1 MGAAWRARSP
11 SVRFGC
17 EDAAAP
23 RFNEARAAT
32 RMSRGTRAP
41 DDFFRGVAVN
51 GAQSELF
58 ARAGTSAAE
67 TGSKPSARGASRGSV
82 TGASLR
88 LTGEQ
93 TAIVEA
99 AVSGEALAVEAG
111 AGSGKTT
118 TCAAVARAMGRR
130 RGILVVYNA
139 MAAKTT
145 SGKLVGTG
153 CEARTL
159 HSIAYRS
166 GFAEPFKRG
175 GRLNMALPAR
185 AAAEA
190 AGLTRWLSFDAR
202 GEYPLTPTAQGYLLK
217 DWVGNFCHSADEA
230 LGPKHF
236 PWGTLRDYAS
246 GWLSAESS
254 HDMPDERPE
263 RQRQLLAKAA
273 GDFGRLLEGGAQRLW
288 ERMSGPGDFPS
299 NHDIYLKLYVMSRPR
314 AAWDYLLLDEA
325 QDANPL
331 ALQFFN
337 LAREQGCQTI
347 AVGDSH
353 QQLYA
358 WRGAVDA
365 MRQIDSHRRLA
376 LTQSFRFG
384 PAVAEVANR
393 VLALGGSAFRIRGA
407 GGPSTVED
415 HVHAPTAVICRTNGA
430 AIGIAL
436 ELAEE
441 GRNPALCLERGAML
455 SEIDALERFEATGRS
470 AARRYCAFRSFD
482 ELRESVES
490 GDMPDVKILLE
501 LAAAHGYDG
510 TRSIIS
516 DMAVGKNQAAIDSSG
531 RDVVCLTT
539 HAAKGLEFRRVL
551 LADDFGPKPN
561 EKKGET
567 EAAWRARLAD
577 AQEDLNV
584 FYVAVT
590 RAQEALGVGESPLA
604 RLVTGRPIL
613 DRPVR
618 PGAAIGLEPEEERD
632 SSDLGR
638 GE

>member
-1 MGAAWRARSP
+1 
-11 SVRFGC
+11 
-17 EDAAAP
+17 
-23 RFNEARAAT
+23 
-32 RMSRGTRAP
+32 MSRGTRAP
-41 DDFFRGVAVN
+41 AVSRGAVVN
-51 GAQSELF
+51 GPQSDLF
-58 ARAGTSAAE
+58 ALGGTPPNSTASATPARVASKTSPKGTSL
-67 TGSKPSARGASRGSV
+67 P
-82 TGASLR
+82 
-88 LTGEQ
+88 LTQEQ
-93 TAIVEA
+93 AAIVEA
-99 AVSGEALAVEAG
+99 AQGGEALLVEAG

-145 SGKLVGTG
+145 SGKLTGTG

-190 AGLTRWLSFDAR
+190 GGCSRWLAFDAR
-202 GEYPLTPTAQGYLLK
+202 GEYPLSPTAQGYLLK
-217 DWVGNFCHSADEA
+217 DWVGNFCHSADEV

-246 GWLSAESS
+246 GWLAAETS
-254 HDMPDERPE
+254 HCVPEERTE
-263 RQRQLLAKAA
+263 RQRQLLAKAVS
-273 GDFGRLLEGGAQRLW
+273 DFGRLLEGGAQRLW
-288 ERMSGPGDFPS
+288 EKMSGPGEFPS
-299 NHDIYLKLYVMSRPR
+299 NHDVYLKLYVMSRPR
-314 AAWDYLLLDEA
+314 PPWDYLLLDEA

-331 ALQFFN
+331 ALEFFN
-337 LAREQGCQTI
+337 LAGAEGCQTI

-384 PAVAEVANR
+384 PAVADVANR
-393 VLALGGSAFRIRGA
+393 VLALGGSAFRITGA
-407 GGPSTVED
+407 GGPSTVAD
-415 HVHAPTAVICRTNGA
+415 DVHAPTAVICRTNGA
-430 AIGIAL
+430 AIGVAL
-436 ELAEE
+436 QLAEE
-441 GRNPALCLERGAML
+441 GRNPALCLERAAML
-455 SEIDALERFEATGRS
+455 AEIDALERFETTGRS

-490 GDMPDVKILLE
+490 GDMPDVKILLK
-501 LAAAHGYDG
+501 LAAEHGYDG

-516 DMAVGKNQAAIDSSG
+516 EMAVGKNQAAIDSSG

-567 EAAWRARLAD
+567 EAEWRARLAD

-604 RLVTGRPIL
+604 RLVT
-613 DRPVR
+613 DRPVLDR
-618 PGAAIGLEPEEERD
+618 AERSGSAMGLEPEDERD
-632 SSDLGR
+632 SPDLGR
-638 GE
+638 GG

>member
-1 MGAAWRARSP
+1 MNRLQSDLFGRERASAPQGRGKHVSGA
-11 SVRFGC
+11 SVRLTV
-17 EDAAAP
+17 EQSAIVDAA
-23 RFNEARAAT
+23 RA
-32 RMSRGTRAP
+32 
-41 DDFFRGVAVN
+41 
-51 GAQSELF
+51 
-58 ARAGTSAAE
+58 
-67 TGSKPSARGASRGSV
+67 
-82 TGASLR
+82 
-88 LTGEQ
+88 
-93 TAIVEA
+93 
-99 AVSGEALAVEAG
+99 GEALAVEAG

-118 TCAAVARAMGRR
+118 TCAAIARAIGGR

-145 SGKLVGTG
+145 SGKLTGTG

-166 GFAEPFKRG
+166 AVAEPFKRS

-185 AAAEA
+185 AAAQA
-190 AGLTRWLSFDAR
+190 AGLTRWLAFDAR
-202 GEYPLTPTAQGYLLK
+202 GEYPLSPTAQGYLLK

-246 GWLSAESS
+246 GWLAAETS
-254 HDMPDERPE
+254 DYVPDERPE

-273 GDFGRLLEGGAQRLW
+273 SDFGRLLEGAAARLW
-288 ERMSGPGDFPS
+288 ERMSGPGDFPA
-299 NHDIYLKLYVMSRPR
+299 NHDVYLKLYVMGRPR
-314 AAWDYLLLDEA
+314 VEWDYLLLDEA

-331 ALQFFN
+331 ALEFFN
-337 LAREQGCQTI
+337 LAGEQGSQTI

-365 MRQIDSHRRLA
+365 MRQIDSHRRLT

-393 VLALGGSAFRIRGA
+393 VLALGGSDFRICGA
-407 GGPSTVED
+407 GGPTSVGERVD
-415 HVHAPTAVICRTNGA
+415 VPTAVICRTNGA
-430 AIGIAL
+430 AISIAL

-441 GRNPALCLERGAML
+441 GRNPALCLERATTL
-455 SEIDALERFEATGRS
+455 SEIDALERFETTGRS
-470 AARRYCAFRSFD
+470 SARRYCAFRSFD
-482 ELRESVES
+482 ELRESVEA
-490 GDMPDVKILLE
+490 GEMPDVKILLK
-501 LAAAHGYDG
+501 LAARHGYDG
-510 TRSIIS
+510 TRAIIS
-516 DMAVGKNQAAIDSSG
+516 EMAVGKNQAAIDSSG

-539 HAAKGLEFRRVL
+539 HAAKGLEFKRVL
-551 LADDFGPKPN
+551 LADDFGPRPN

-577 AQEDLNV
+577 AREDLNV

-590 RAQEALGVGESPLA
+590 RAQSALGLGDSPLG
-604 RLVTGRPIL
+604 RLIAGRPVL
-613 DRPVR
+613 DRPER
-618 PGAAIGLEPEEERD
+618 SEEARED
-632 SSDLGR
+632 DWAVDADLGR
-638 GE
+638 GG

>member
-1 MGAAWRARSP
+1 MNRLQSDLFGRERAGASQSGGKRVPIS
-11 SVRFGC
+11 SVR
-17 EDAAAP
+17 
-23 RFNEARAAT
+23 
-32 RMSRGTRAP
+32 
-41 DDFFRGVAVN
+41 
-51 GAQSELF
+51 
-58 ARAGTSAAE
+58 
-67 TGSKPSARGASRGSV
+67 
-82 TGASLR
+82 
-88 LTGEQ
+88 LTVEQ
-93 TAIVEA
+93 TAIVDA
-99 AVSGEALAVEAG
+99 ARGGEALAVEAG

-118 TCAAVARAMGRR
+118 TCAAVARMMGRR
-130 RGILVVYNA
+130 CGILVVYNA

-145 SGKLVGTG
+145 SGKLTGTG

-166 GFAEPFKRG
+166 ALAEPFKRG

-190 AGLTRWLSFDAR
+190 AGLTRWLAFDAR
-202 GEYPLTPTAQGYLLK
+202 GECPLSPTAQGYLLK

-230 LGPKHF
+230 LGPRHF
-236 PWGTLRDYAS
+236 PWGTLRDYAT
-246 GWLSAESS
+246 GWLNTATA
-254 HDMPDERPE
+254 HCAPDERPE
-263 RQRQLLAKAA
+263 KQRELLAKAA
-273 GDFGRLLEGGAQRLW
+273 SDFGRLLEGAAQRLW
-288 ERMSGPGDFPS
+288 EKMSGPGEFPS

-314 AAWDYLLLDEA
+314 AAWDYVLLDEA

-331 ALQFFN
+331 ALEFFK
-337 LAREQGCQTI
+337 LAGEQGCQTI

-384 PAVAEVANR
+384 PAVADVANR
-393 VLALGGSAFRIRGA
+393 VLALGGSAFRITGA
-407 GGPSTVED
+407 GGPSTVSVAVD
-415 HVHAPTAVICRTNGA
+415 APTAVICRTNGA

-441 GRNPALCLERGAML
+441 GRSPALCLERAAML
-455 SEIDALERFEATGRS
+455 SEIDALERFESTGRS
-470 AARRYCAFRSFD
+470 AARRYCAFRSFN
-482 ELRESVES
+482 ELRESVEA
-490 GDMPDVKILLE
+490 GDMPDVKILLK
-501 LAAAHGYDG
+501 LAAEHGYDG
-510 TRSIIS
+510 TRAIIS
-516 DMAVGKNQAAIDSSG
+516 EMAVGKNQAAIDSSG

-590 RAQEALGVGESPLA
+590 RAQDALGVGESPLA
-604 RLVTGRPIL
+604 RLVTGRPVL
-613 DRPVR
+613 DRPER
-618 PGAAIGLEPEEERD
+618 SAAPIDLESEGECDPAG
-632 SSDLGR
+632 LGR
-638 GE
+638 GG

>member
-1 MGAAWRARSP
+1 MNRLKSDLFGRERGSASESHGKHVP
-11 SVRFGC
+11 SAPVRLTV
-17 EDAAAP
+17 EQSAIVDAAL
-23 RFNEARAAT
+23 
-32 RMSRGTRAP
+32 GG
-41 DDFFRGVAVN
+41 D
-51 GAQSELF
+51 
-58 ARAGTSAAE
+58 
-67 TGSKPSARGASRGSV
+67 
-82 TGASLR
+82 
-88 LTGEQ
+88 
-93 TAIVEA
+93 
-99 AVSGEALAVEAG
+99 ALAVEAG

-118 TCAAVARAMGRR
+118 TCVAVARAMGRR

-145 SGKLVGTG
+145 GAKLKGTG

-166 GFAEPFKRG
+166 EVAEPFKRG

-190 AGLTRWLSFDAR
+190 AGLTRRLAFDAR
-202 GEYPLTPTAQGYLLK
+202 GDHPLSPTAQGYLLK
-217 DWVGNFCHSADEA
+217 DWVDNFCHSADEA

-236 PWGTLRDYAS
+236 PWGTLRDFAS
-246 GWLSAESS
+246 GWLGAESS
-254 HDMPDERPE
+254 HYVPDERPE

-273 GDFGRLLEGGAQRLW
+273 SDFGRLLEGAAQRLW
-288 ERMSGPGDFPS
+288 QKMSGPGECPS
-299 NHDIYLKLYVMSRPR
+299 SHDVYLKLYVMGRPR
-314 AAWDYLLLDEA
+314 IAQDYLLLDEA

-365 MRQIDSHRRLA
+365 MRKIDSHRRLA
-376 LTQSFRFG
+376 LTQCFRFG

-393 VLALGGSAFRIRGA
+393 VLALGGSDFRITGA
-407 GGPSTVED
+407 GGPTTVGEG
-415 HVHAPTAVICRTNGA
+415 VTAPTAVICRTNGA
-430 AIGIAL
+430 AISNAL

-441 GRNPALCLERGAML
+441 GRSPALCLERAATL
-455 SEIDALERFEATGRS
+455 SEIDALERFETTGRS
-470 AARRYCAFRSFD
+470 SARRYCAFRSFD
-482 ELRESVES
+482 ELRETVEA
-490 GDMPDVKILLE
+490 GEMPDVKILLK
-501 LAAAHGYDG
+501 LAARHGYDG
-510 TRSIIS
+510 TRAIIS
-516 DMAVGKNQAAIDSSG
+516 EMAVGKNQAAIDSSG

-551 LADDFGPKPN
+551 LADDFGPRPN

-567 EAAWRARLAD
+567 EAEWRARLAD
-577 AQEDLNV
+577 AQDDLNI

-590 RAQEALGVGESPLA
+590 RAQSALGLGDSPLG
-604 RLVTGRPIL
+604 RLIAGRPVL
-613 DRPVR
+613 DRSERSGQVR
-618 PGAAIGLEPEEERD
+618 DDDADVAA
-632 SSDLGR
+632 DLGR
-638 GE
+638 GG

>member
-1 MGAAWRARSP
+1 MSRALPAPGVSRGAAAIGSQ
-11 SVRFGC
+11 SDLFG
-17 EDAAAP
+17 
-23 RFNEARAAT
+23 
-32 RMSRGTRAP
+32 
-41 DDFFRGVAVN
+41 
-51 GAQSELF
+51 
-58 ARAGTSAAE
+58 RAGTSSPAVRAKSQE
-67 TGSKPSARGASRGSV
+67 RVASRSSG
-82 TGASLR
+82 TNTPLR
-88 LTGEQ
+88 LTAEQ
-93 TAIVEA
+93 KAIVEA
-99 AVSGEALAVEAG
+99 ARDREQLAVEAG

-166 GFAEPFKRG
+166 GCADPFKRG

-190 AGLTRWLSFDAR
+190 GGCSRWLAFDAR
-202 GEYPLTPTAQGYLLK
+202 GEYPLSPTAQGYLLK
-217 DWVGNFCHSADEA
+217 DWVSNFCHSADAA
-230 LGPKHF
+230 LGPNHF
-236 PWGTLRDYAS
+236 PWSTLRDCAS
-246 GWLSAESS
+246 GWLSAETSQYV
-254 HDMPDERPE
+254 PDERPE

-273 GDFGRLLEGGAQRLW
+273 SDFGRLLEGGAQRLW
-288 ERMSGPGDFPS
+288 EKMSGPGEFPS
-299 NHDIYLKLYVMSRPR
+299 NHDIYLKLYVMGRPR
-314 AAWDYLLLDEA
+314 AQWDYLLLDEA

-331 ALQFFN
+331 ALEFFN
-337 LAREQGCQTI
+337 LAAGQGCQTI

-384 PAVAEVANR
+384 PAVADVANR
-393 VLALGGSAFRIRGA
+393 VLELGGSAFRITGA
-407 GGPSTVED
+407 GGPSSVANYVD
-415 HVHAPTAVICRTNGA
+415 APSAVICRTNGA
-430 AIGIAL
+430 AIAVAL

-441 GRNPALCLERGAML
+441 GRRPALCLERGAML
-455 SEIDALERFEATGRS
+455 SEIDALERFETTGRS
-470 AARRYCAFRSFD
+470 AARRYCAFQSFD
-482 ELRESVES
+482 ELRESVEA
-490 GDMPDVKILLE
+490 GDMPDVKILLK
-501 LAAAHGYDG
+501 LAAEHGYDG

-539 HAAKGLEFRRVL
+539 HAAKGLEFRRVM
-551 LADDFGPKPN
+551 LADDFGPQPN
-561 EKKGET
+561 EKNGET

-577 AQEDLNV
+577 SREDLNV

-590 RAQEALGVGESPLA
+590 RAQEALGVGESPVG
-604 RLVTGRPIL
+604 RLVTGRPVL
-613 DRPVR
+613 ERPEPDCADQCSGVE
-618 PGAAIGLEPEEERD
+618 GDLEPEVERD

-638 GE
+638 GG